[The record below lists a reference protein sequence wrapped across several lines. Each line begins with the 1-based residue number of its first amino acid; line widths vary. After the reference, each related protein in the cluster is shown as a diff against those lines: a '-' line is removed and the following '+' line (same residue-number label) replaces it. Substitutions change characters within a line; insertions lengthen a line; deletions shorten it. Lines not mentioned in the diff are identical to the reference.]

1 MKYEL
6 HFSHF
11 FAYKAFQ
18 AILRLRALNDW
29 PIFNRQKKDACLMRA
44 AKASAR
50 HAFSILLP
58 FSAVWACSEQVQL
71 VRLGLH

>member
-44 AKASAR
+44 AR
-50 HAFSILLP
+50 HAYSILLP
-58 FSAVWACSEQVQL
+58 SSAAWACSEQVQL
-71 VRLGLH
+71 VRLDLH